1 MCAGERRPQKPFFN
15 FLTPLGLDITLTA
28 TVNESAERSWW
39 KGEKWDHY
47 SRVTGSR
54 AGLSSHHKNPF
65 ILFNQTLSRLAS
77 FVHKLFCVEEGE
89 WSAVLRNA
97 IKLYSTFM
105 IGALSFQSL
114 LDNNTFI
121 I

>member
-1 MCAGERRPQKPFFN
+1 MNQQK
-15 FLTPLGLDITLTA
+15 G
-28 TVNESAERSWW
+28 V
-39 KGEKWDHY
+39 GEKWDHY
-47 SRVTGSR
+47 SRVTVSR